1 MFATPEG
8 FIFNKKAD
16 YAIILSMFP
25 VEFNIVYEDFSK
37 NPYPT
42 LSKLRKKAPISFVPQ
57 LGAILLSKHEDIFVC
72 EKNIS
77 VFSSAQPDGLMTRL
91 MGQNMMRKDG
101 EEHKKER
108 HIIFPAISPK
118 TTQNVWKQKFINHTK
133 KILDN
138 LSDQKEIDL
147 VNEFAKPVSAEAL
160 KSITGLTNMTW
171 QEMDRVSQ
179 GMIDG
184 CANYTQNKTIEEN
197 CHNCTSSIDFHI
209 QERLEQDLGSDPSIL
224 NVFALKKEKFE
235 TISANVKLAISGG
248 QNEPRDAIAGT
259 VATLLQNPKQLA
271 QILNG
276 EFDWLMAFEEYARWM
291 SPIGMSPRRIAKDFS
306 YKDFNFFEDDR
317 VFLMFGSANRDEDIF
332 EKPDEFKLN
341 RDVAR
346 SISFGAGPHFCAGA
360 WISKTLISE
369 VAIPMLFEKFPNMKL
384 LSRVEYYGW
393 AFRGPKPFFVKV

>member
-1 MFATPEG
+1 
-8 FIFNKKAD
+8 
-16 YAIILSMFP
+16 MFP
-25 VEFNIVYEDFSK
+25 VEFNIVYEDFFQ
-37 NPYPT
+37 NPYPM
-42 LSKLRKKAPISFVPQ
+42 LYELRKKAPISFVPQ
-57 LGAILLSKHEDIFVC
+57 LNAILLSKHEDIFVC
-72 EKNIS
+72 EKNTA
-77 VFSSAQPDGLMTRL
+77 VFSSIQPDGLMTRL

-101 EEHKKER
+101 EEHKRER
-108 HIIFPAISPK
+108 HVIFPTVSPK
-118 TTQNVWKQKFINHTK
+118 TTQNVWKQKFIDHTK
-133 KILDN
+133 KILND
-138 LSDQKEIDL
+138 LSKKQEIDL

-184 CANYTQNKTIEEN
+184 CANYNQNKMVEEN
-197 CHNCTSSIDFHI
+197 CHRCTASIDFHI
-209 QERLEQDLGSDPSIL
+209 QERLEQDLGSDPSL
-224 NVFALKKEKFE
+224 LSVFALKNEKFE
-235 TISANVKLAISGG
+235 IISANVKLAISGG

-259 VATLLQNPKQLA
+259 IATLLQNPIQLEK
-271 QILNG
+271 ILNG
-276 EFDWLMAFEEYARWM
+276 EFDWLIAFEEYARWM

-306 YKDFNFFEDDR
+306 YKGFNFFENDR

-332 EKPDEFKLN
+332 EKPNEFMLD

-384 LSRVEYYGW
+384 LSRVEYSGW

>member
-1 MFATPEG
+1 M
-8 FIFNKKAD
+8 
-16 YAIILSMFP
+16 LP
-25 VEFNIVYEDFSK
+25 VEFNIVYEDFFQ
-37 NPYPT
+37 NPYPM
-42 LSKLRKKAPISFVPQ
+42 LSELRKKAPISFVPQ
-57 LGAILLSKHEDIFVC
+57 LNAILLSKHEDIFVC
-72 EKNIS
+72 EKNTA
-77 VFSSAQPDGLMTRL
+77 VFSSIQPDGLMTRL

-101 EEHKKER
+101 EEHKRER
-108 HIIFPAISPK
+108 HVIFPTVSPK
-118 TTQNVWKQKFINHTK
+118 TTQNVWKQKFMDHTK
-133 KILDN
+133 KILNN
-138 LSDQKEIDL
+138 LSKKQEIDL

-184 CANYTQNKTIEEN
+184 CANYNQNKMVEEN
-197 CHNCTSSIDFHI
+197 CHRCTASIDFHI
-209 QERLEQDLGSDPSIL
+209 QERLEQDLGSDPSL
-224 NVFALKKEKFE
+224 LSVFALKNEKFE
-235 TISANVKLAISGG
+235 IISANVKLAISGG

-259 VATLLQNPKQLA
+259 IATLLINPIQLEK
-271 QILNG
+271 ILNG
-276 EFDWLMAFEEYARWM
+276 EFDWLKAFEEYARWM

-306 YKDFNFFEDDR
+306 YKGFNFFKNDR

-332 EKPDEFKLN
+332 EKPNEFMLD

-384 LSRVEYYGW
+384 LSRVEYSGW

>member
-1 MFATPEG
+1 M
-8 FIFNKKAD
+8 
-16 YAIILSMFP
+16 LP
-25 VEFNIVYEDFSK
+25 VEFNIVYEDFFQ
-37 NPYPT
+37 NPYPM
-42 LSKLRKKAPISFVPQ
+42 LAELRKKAPISFVPQ
-57 LGAILLSKHEDIFVC
+57 LNAILLSKHEDIFVC
-72 EKNIS
+72 EKNTA
-77 VFSSAQPDGLMTRL
+77 VFSSIQPNGLMTRL

-101 EEHKKER
+101 EEHKRER
-108 HIIFPAISPK
+108 HVIFPTVSPK
-118 TTQNVWKQKFINHTK
+118 TTQNVWKQKFVDHTK
-133 KILDN
+133 KILNN
-138 LSDQKEIDL
+138 LSKKQEIDL

-184 CANYTQNKTIEEN
+184 CANYNQNKMVEEN
-197 CHNCTSSIDFHI
+197 CHRCTASIDFHI
-209 QERLEQDLGSDPSIL
+209 QERLEQDLGSDPSL
-224 NVFALKKEKFE
+224 LSVFALKNEKFE
-235 TISANVKLAISGG
+235 IISANVKLAISGG

-259 VATLLQNPKQLA
+259 IATLLQNPIQLEK
-271 QILNG
+271 ILNG
-276 EFDWLMAFEEYARWM
+276 EFDWLIAFEEYARWM

-306 YKDFNFFEDDR
+306 YKGFDFFENDR

-332 EKPDEFKLN
+332 EKPNEFKLD

-384 LSRVEYYGW
+384 LSRVEYSGW

>member
-1 MFATPEG
+1 M
-8 FIFNKKAD
+8 
-16 YAIILSMFP
+16 LP
-25 VEFNIVYEDFSK
+25 VEFNIVYEDFFQ
-37 NPYPT
+37 NPYPM
-42 LSKLRKKAPISFVPQ
+42 LAELRKKAPISFVPQ
-57 LGAILLSKHEDIFVC
+57 LNAILLSKHEDIFVC
-72 EKNIS
+72 EKNTA
-77 VFSSAQPDGLMTRL
+77 VFSSIQPDGLMTRL

-101 EEHKKER
+101 EEHKRER
-108 HIIFPAISPK
+108 HVIFPTVSPK
-118 TTQNVWKQKFINHTK
+118 TTQNVWKQKFVDHTK
-133 KILDN
+133 KILNN
-138 LSDQKEIDL
+138 LSKKQEIDL

-184 CANYTQNKTIEEN
+184 CANYNQNKMVEEN
-197 CHNCTSSIDFHI
+197 CHRCTASIDFHI
-209 QERLEQDLGSDPSIL
+209 QERLEQDLGSDPSL
-224 NVFALKKEKFE
+224 LSVFALKNEKFE
-235 TISANVKLAISGG
+235 IISANVKLAISGG

-259 VATLLQNPKQLA
+259 IATLLQNPIQLEK
-271 QILNG
+271 ILNG
-276 EFDWLMAFEEYARWM
+276 EFDWLIAFEEYARWM

-306 YKDFNFFEDDR
+306 YKGFNFFENDR

-332 EKPDEFKLN
+332 EKPNEFKLD

-369 VAIPMLFEKFPNMKL
+369 VAVPMLFEKFPNMKL
-384 LSRVEYYGW
+384 LSRVEYSGW

>member
-1 MFATPEG
+1 M
-8 FIFNKKAD
+8 
-16 YAIILSMFP
+16 LP
-25 VEFNIVYEDFSK
+25 VEFNIVYEDFFQ
-37 NPYPT
+37 NPYPM
-42 LSKLRKKAPISFVPQ
+42 LSELRKKAPISFVPQ
-57 LGAILLSKHEDIFVC
+57 LNAILLSKHEDIFVC
-72 EKNIS
+72 EKNTA
-77 VFSSAQPDGLMTRL
+77 VFSSIQPDGLMTRL

-101 EEHKKER
+101 DEHKRER
-108 HIIFPAISPK
+108 HVIFPTVSPK
-118 TTQNVWKQKFINHTK
+118 TTQNVWKQKFMDHTK
-133 KILDN
+133 KILSD
-138 LSDQKEIDL
+138 LSKKQEIDL

-184 CANYTQNKTIEEN
+184 CANYNQNKMVEEN
-197 CHNCTSSIDFHI
+197 CHRCTASIDFHI
-209 QERLEQDLGSDPSIL
+209 QERLEQDLGSDPSL
-224 NVFALKKEKFE
+224 LSVFALKNEKFE
-235 TISANVKLAISGG
+235 IISANVKLAISGG

-259 VATLLQNPKQLA
+259 IATLLQNPIQLEK
-271 QILNG
+271 ILNG
-276 EFDWLMAFEEYARWM
+276 EFDWLIAFEEYARWM

-306 YKDFNFFEDDR
+306 YKGFNFFKNDR

-332 EKPDEFKLN
+332 EKPNEFMLD

-384 LSRVEYYGW
+384 LSRVEYSGW

>member
-1 MFATPEG
+1 M
-8 FIFNKKAD
+8 
-16 YAIILSMFP
+16 LP
-25 VEFNIVYEDFSK
+25 VEYNILYGDFFQD
-37 NPYPT
+37 PYPT

-77 VFSSAQPDGLMTRL
+77 VFSSIQPDGLMTRL

-101 EEHKKER
+101 KEHKQER
-108 HIIFPAISPK
+108 HVIFPTVSPK
-118 TTQNVWKQKFINHTK
+118 TTQNIWKQKFIEHTK

-138 LSDQKEIDL
+138 LSDQREIDL

-184 CANYTQNKTIEEN
+184 CANYTENKMVEDN
-197 CHNCTSSIDFHI
+197 CHNCTASIDLHI
-209 QERLEQDLGSDPSIL
+209 QERLEQDLGSDPSL
-224 NVFALKKEKFE
+224 LSVFALKNRKFE
-235 TISANVKLAISGG
+235 LISANIKLAISGG

-259 VATLLQNPKQLA
+259 VATLLQNPMQLKR
-271 QILNG
+271 ILNG
-276 EFDWLMAFEEYARWM
+276 ELDWLVAFEEYARWM

-306 YKDFNFFEDDR
+306 YKDFNFFENDR
-317 VFLMFGSANRDEDIF
+317 VFLMFGSANRDEEIF
-332 EKPDEFKLN
+332 EEPDKFKLD
-341 RDVAR
+341 RDLAR

-384 LSRVEYYGW
+384 LSRVEYSGW